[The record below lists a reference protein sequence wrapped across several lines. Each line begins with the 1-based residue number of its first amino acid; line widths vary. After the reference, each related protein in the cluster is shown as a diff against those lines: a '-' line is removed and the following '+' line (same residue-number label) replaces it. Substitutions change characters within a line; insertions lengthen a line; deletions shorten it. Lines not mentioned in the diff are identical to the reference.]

1 MPFGAPQIVSSL
13 INYFFLDTSF
23 RYLVLHLPITTKPKT
38 KTKTKTIYF
47 SCSTRDSQPFTPKF
61 PREAGVKILKI
72 TLYMKKGKPKQ
83 HNSIS
88 MFSQT
93 SLATCNEPSLINF
106 KLRLL
111 KRSREYC
118 LDAFLQSVPAFIITA
133 NSS

>member
-61 PREAGVKILKI
+61 PREADKKNIEDYS
-72 TLYMKKGKPKQ
+72 LYEERKTETTQLNQ
-83 HNSIS
+83 H
-88 MFSQT
+88 
-93 SLATCNEPSLINF
+93 
-106 KLRLL
+106 
-111 KRSREYC
+111 
-118 LDAFLQSVPAFIITA
+118 V
-133 NSS
+133 